1 MNAFERYNS
10 SGPTEEEW
18 IRREDHER
26 TMERRLQEQD
36 NAAEY
41 GRANAV
47 EISEF
52 TGRRPSK
59 MERMQMDFGFGEAA

>member
-1 MNAFERYNS
+1 MDAFERYNS

-18 IRREDHER
+18 IRREQDHER

-41 GRANAV
+41 AA
-47 EISEF
+47 
-52 TGRRPSK
+52 K
-59 MERMQMDFGFGEAA
+59 AEAPLTSVPIYGSVWV